1 MYNRLRLYNFLEK
14 NKSYFH
20 SNLVFGGN
28 ILPVML
34 WFMSQM
40 KFDIRL
46 IKVTMLVESLQ
57 TFKNNWFASYLST
70 RKQLVSINGYKPNQA
85 DVKYR
90 VPQDSI
96 VGSVLFL
103 IYINELDLAIKHSQ
117 VHHFADDTDLLNFN
131 SFMKSINKQISYD
144 LNNLSNW
151 LKANKSFLSIG
162 KTELMLF
169 TSPKKQL
176 VCDLKINK
184 MEKGSTK
191 QIQSK
196 VWEFKLTKD

>member
-1 MYNRLRLYNFLEK
+1 MYNRIRLYNFLEK

-34 WFMSQM
+34 WFMSRM
-40 KFDIRL
+40 KFDMRL

-103 IYINELDLAIKHSQ
+103 IHINELDLAIKHSQ
-117 VHHFADDTDLLNFN
+117 VHHFADDTNLLNFN
-131 SFMKSINKQISYD
+131 SCMKSINKQVSYD
-144 LNNLSNW
+144 LNNL
-151 LKANKSFLSIG
+151 
-162 KTELMLF
+162 
-169 TSPKKQL
+169 
-176 VCDLKINK
+176 
-184 MEKGSTK
+184 
-191 QIQSK
+191 
-196 VWEFKLTKD
+196 

>member
-1 MYNRLRLYNFLEK
+1 MYNTLRLYNFLEK

-40 KFDIRL
+40 KFDMRL
-46 IKVTMLVESLQ
+46 IMVTMLVESLQ
-57 TFKNNWFASYLST
+57 TFKNNWFA
-70 RKQLVSINGYKPNQA
+70 
-85 DVKYR
+85 
-90 VPQDSI
+90 
-96 VGSVLFL
+96 LFL

-131 SFMKSINKQISYD
+131 SCMKSINKQVSYD

-151 LKANKSFLSIG
+151 LKANKSFLNIG